1 MFKTLPMT
9 EHSVMPKARNL
20 AITFRDNILNLVV
33 VLVDGPELVAKD
45 LSQTVRTDGKIYQD
59 KAMVESQRVL
69 LYLFHKALIRV

>member
-1 MFKTLPMT
+1 MT
-9 EHSVMPKARNL
+9 EHSVIPKARNL
-20 AITFRDNILNLVV
+20 AITFRDNILNLVGV
-33 VLVDGPELVAKD
+33 GPELIAKD